1 MWQHYFLVGFLCL
14 IAGTGI
20 GCIISALM
28 TTSSLEDRLSEMREY
43 YEAKMQELW
52 AMIKEKEDGKE

>member
-1 MWQHYFLVGFLCL
+1 MWWLFLL
-14 IAGTGI
+14 IGLLAGAGL

-28 TTSSLEDRLSEMREY
+28 TTSSMEDRLIEMREY

-52 AMIKEKEDGKE
+52 AMIEEKKNGKE